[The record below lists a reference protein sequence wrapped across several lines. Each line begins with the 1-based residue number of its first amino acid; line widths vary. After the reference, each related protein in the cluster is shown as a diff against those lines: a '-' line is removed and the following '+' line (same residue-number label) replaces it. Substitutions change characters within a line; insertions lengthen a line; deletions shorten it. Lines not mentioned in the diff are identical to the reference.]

1 MPNGNSLLFSFR
13 DKKSLIS
20 IVYNRK
26 NSQLDKPSKMK
37 IIVFNLMTSKFNF
50 DISWLKIINMAVH
63 NQLQAHY

>member
-37 IIVFNLMTSKFNF
+37 IIVFNLMTSKFNS

-63 NQLQAHY
+63 NQLQAHD

>member
-37 IIVFNLMTSKFNF
+37 IIVFNLMTSKFNS
-50 DISWLKIINMAVH
+50 DISWLKTINMAVH
-63 NQLQAHY
+63 NQLQAHD